1 MTAQLDF
8 SLPTALILIDNQAAF
23 THEPTI
29 SHWGTQRSNP
39 RYEANLQAL
48 LTAFR
53 TAKSQSPSSSQ
64 FEVIHIFHSSTS
76 PGSLLH
82 HSHPAQGIRP
92 LDFATPASDGSEPIF
107 WKSVNSSFIGTGL
120 EAHLREKGFRQLLF
134 AGLTTDHCV
143 STTVRMAANLGVV
156 DRYLGDGPVKLRADG
171 SHENEV
177 EVDQGRIVL
186 VADAT
191 ATFGKA
197 GIDSETIQKVTVASL
212 DGEFADAIG
221 TDEVVKALGNIKK

>member
-1 MTAQLDF
+1 MVAPLDF
-8 SLPTALILIDNQAAF
+8 SLPTALILIDNQAGF
-23 THEPTI
+23 SHQPTI
-29 SHWGTQRSNP
+29 SHWGTTRSNP
-39 RYEANLQAL
+39 FYEVNLQAL
-48 LTAFR
+48 LAAFR
-53 TAKSQSPSSSQ
+53 TAKSTSSSSR
-64 FEVIHIFHSSTS
+64 FEVIHIFHSSTN
-76 PGSLLH
+76 PGSPLH
-82 HSHPAQGIRP
+82 PTHPAQGIRP
-92 LDFATPASDGSEPIF
+92 LDFATPASDGSEPVF

-120 EAHLREKGFRQLLF
+120 EAHLRGKGFRQLII

-171 SHENEV
+171 THERDV
-177 EVDQGRIVL
+177 QVDKGRIVL

-197 GIDSETIQKVTVASL
+197 GIDSETIQKVTVVSL

-221 TDEVVKALGNIKK
+221 TEEVVKALRKIKK